1 MAASYVR
8 ASDSERDVAIDRLRA
23 AAAEGRLDHD
33 ELEERVA
40 AALSART
47 DAELDALL
55 NDLPTAAR
63 RVKSEDVKQQLAAAV
78 AAQVGRDVA
87 NSLEMKQQ
95 LMNAALATRA
105 SGEAGTT
112 VDWLGRRR
120 ETVLRRKTARFL
132 WLNFVCIA
140 AWGATGAGGFWPA
153 WVLLG
158 TGIVYGRSVIRFALG
173 VDRGLGSQRRYRGE
187 HQPH

>member
-1 MAASYVR
+1 MAASPQR
-8 ASDSERDVAIDRLRA
+8 ASDAERDAAVALLRA
-23 AAAEGRLDHD
+23 AAVQGRLDHD

-47 DAELDALL
+47 DAELNVLL
-55 NDLPTAAR
+55 SDLPTAAR
-63 RVKSEDVKQQLAAAV
+63 RVRSEDVKRQLAAAV
-78 AAQVGRDVA
+78 AAQAGRDVA
-87 NSLEMKQQ
+87 SSLEMKQQ
-95 LMNAALATRA
+95 LMNAALATRV
-105 SGEAGTT
+105 SGEAGTRL
-112 VDWLGRRR
+112 DWLGRRH

-173 VDRGLGSQRRYRGE
+173 VDRGLESQRRYRGE